1 MRRPQGA
8 ARRIWTGVVVLDL
21 PVRNA
26 KARALG
32 HDRRIL
38 QESGQRRTHLRIH
51 SRVVLQI
58 VLVDVG
64 RRQSCVFEV
73 LLEGAVH
80 DHDTAWKQRQD
91 TADACRGTQGTPSP
105 PPPTGPKAQPTKST
119 ISTGI
124 SINLLLIPA
133 GIAKTIGNGGS
144 RIS

>member
-105 PPPTGPKAQPTKST
+105 PRRPGQRPSRRKALSPR
-119 ISTGI
+119 G
-124 SINLLLIPA
+124 LA
-133 GIAKTIGNGGS
+133 
-144 RIS
+144 